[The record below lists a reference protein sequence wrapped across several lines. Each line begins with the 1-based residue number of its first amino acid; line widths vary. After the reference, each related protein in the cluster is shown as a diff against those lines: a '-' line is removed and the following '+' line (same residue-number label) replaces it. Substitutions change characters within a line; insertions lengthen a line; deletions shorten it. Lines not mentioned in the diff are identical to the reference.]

1 MIRGL
6 LVDKLDRLVRRK
18 GDNSIKVYSHIHDY
32 KFINSGGGMPQWDM
46 DYEYYGA
53 ETDDSEARDYIR

>member
-1 MIRGL
+1 MYIDPWDYDKSL

-32 KFINSGGGMPQWDM
+32 KFINSGGGMPQLG
-46 DYEYYGA
+46 YGL
-53 ETDDSEARDYIR
+53 